1 MHKNQQ
7 LTKVQILAEEYLKE
21 IGFLNIPSENKV
33 LTMTKEYMVNTKPTC
48 IIIKIL
54 ETFPLEYPKFYIK
67 DSSLFLV
74 YPHIEQ
80 KKWENRC

>member
-67 DSSLFLV
+67 DSSLFL
-74 YPHIEQ
+74 PNPDIKIEPI
-80 KKWENRC
+80 KVT